1 MDEVV
6 LENERGR
13 AVILPRA
20 GAGMRSLRVR
30 ASGGEWSELLTAV
43 DGRPDPTVL
52 PQGTGSFIMAPWPN
66 RIRDGVLH
74 ANGAELQ
81 LPKNLDPHAIHGTVR
96 DREWRVVAST
106 TSSATLDASLTSPW
120 PSRGTVT
127 YEVSLDGPSL
137 RQSLTV
143 EAAEGEQPFPA
154 GFGWH
159 PWFRQDIGTG
169 PPQVRV
175 PGQKTAWE
183 LEEDFS
189 ATGRQL
195 EPEQSVDLR
204 SGLVAEPGEINQ
216 CMRIDPGSPAAIEWP
231 DAIRLEI
238 RSSPEVAHLIVYATE
253 ESVCVEPETC
263 TINAFRLAAEG
274 IGDTGTV
281 EVRPGQPLS
290 GWTRWSWE

>member
-13 AVILPRA
+13 AVISPRA

-30 ASGGEWSELLTAV
+30 ASGGKWSELLTGGE
-43 DGRPDPTVL
+43 GRHDPTVL

-74 ANGAELQ
+74 ANGAEYQ
-81 LPKNLDPHAIHGTVR
+81 LPKNLPPHAIHGTVR

-106 TSSATLDASLTSPW
+106 ASSARLATSLSDPW
-120 PSRGTVT
+120 PFRGSVT

-143 EAAEGEQPFPA
+143 EADEGEQPFPA

-169 PPQVRV
+169 SPQVEV

-183 LEEDFS
+183 FDEDFS

-195 EPEQSVDLR
+195 EPQQVLDLR
-204 SGLVAEPGEINQ
+204 SGLVVQPGEINQ
-216 CMRIDPGSPAAIEWP
+216 CMRIDPGSPAVIEWP

-253 ESVCVEPETC
+253 ESICVEPQSC
-263 TINAFRLAAEG
+263 TINAFRLADEG

-281 EVRPGQPLS
+281 EVQPGRPLS